1 MLQQLYNFRQ
11 TSYPTCLPLNI
22 YAEWERKKGNLKPG
36 RNEMFWLGLAIKKR
50 YQNCLKKQKHLQD
63 RQNGET

>member
-1 MLQQLYNFRQ
+1 MQN
-11 TSYPTCLPLNI
+11 
-22 YAEWERKKGNLKPG
+22 EREKKGNLKPG